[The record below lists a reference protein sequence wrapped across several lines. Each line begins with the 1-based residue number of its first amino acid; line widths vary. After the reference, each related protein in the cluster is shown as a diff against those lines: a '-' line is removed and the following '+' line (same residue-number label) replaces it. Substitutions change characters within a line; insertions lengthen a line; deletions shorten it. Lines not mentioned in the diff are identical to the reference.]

1 MVAVFYKLK
10 NKTRKLMACSNLTAG
25 FVNDCSDSNG
35 GIEKIFIA
43 NGPVESITESAGVIT
58 AITVGGSPLVPAD
71 FFVFETPRQ
80 TSSITETITPSLE
93 NGTVTYDQALSM
105 VFNKMSATK
114 RNQLL
119 LMAEATNMV
128 VVAKDNNGKYFS
140 IGIERG
146 AYMTAGT
153 SVSGVA
159 YSDRSGYEITI
170 SGMEKAPMY
179 EVTGTIV
186 EA

>member
-1 MVAVFYKLK
+1 
-10 NKTRKLMACSNLTAG
+10 MACSNLTNG
-25 FVNDCSDSNG
+25 FVLDCNDSQG

-43 NGPVESITESAGVIT
+43 NGPVASITESAGVIT
-58 AITVGGSPLVPAD
+58 AINVGGSPLVPAD

-80 TSSITETITPSLE
+80 TSSLTETITPTQE
-93 NGTVTYDQALSM
+93 NGTVTYDQQLTM
-105 VFNKMSATK
+105 VFNKMSAAK

-119 LMAEATNMV
+119 LMAEATSMV
-128 VVAKDNNGKYFS
+128 AVAKDANGNYWS

-146 AYMTAGT
+146 AYMTSGT

-159 YSDRSGYEITI
+159 YADRNGYELVIG
-170 SGMEKAPMY
+170 GMEKAPMY
-179 EVTGTIV
+179 AVTGTIV